1 MSLRARVAVA
11 VAVVVAVVVSVVG
24 VSVYRSTRSELFGQI
39 DHDLTAR
46 AEQVDRQPRGFARP
60 GGGRFQ
66 LGGRVPRQ
74 DPFGGIVSF
83 DVLARIVDS
92 NGTVVL
98 SLGPDFGVDPD
109 LAVLIEARVS
119 PVIRTVHGSAG
130 SLRSITVPAP
140 GGNFVEM
147 ARPLAETDS
156 VLAAMRSRIL
166 LIGLVA
172 IVGAA
177 LLAWFIARSAV
188 RPITQLTIAAERV
201 ATTGDLS
208 QPVDQ
213 TGGDEVGRLAASF
226 NGMLDALSE
235 SRRQQ
240 RSLVMDASH
249 ELRTPLTSLRTN
261 VDVLGRGRDL
271 TPEQHDA
278 LVADLD
284 AELGELTD
292 LVTELVDLASDLRDD
307 EATQP
312 LRLAEL
318 AAPVV
323 ERTQRRTGRDIELRC
338 LRSAVVEGRPEALSR
353 AIRNLVD
360 NAAKFSPADAP
371 VVVEIDGGSV
381 MVHDSGPGIPVE
393 ERAKVFDRFHR
404 VEATRTMPG
413 SGLGL
418 AIVRQVAE
426 AHGGS
431 VSAGESPL
439 GGASVGFTVPTVDD

>member
-1 MSLRARVAVA
+1 MV
-11 VAVVVAVVVSVVG
+11 VAVVVAVVVSAVG
-24 VSVYRSTRSELFGQI
+24 LSVYRSTRGELFGQI
-39 DHDLTAR
+39 DNDLMTR
-46 AEQVDRQPRGFARP
+46 AEQIGHQPRGFARP

-66 LGGRVPRQ
+66 LGGRVARQ

-92 NGTVVL
+92 TGTVVL

-109 LAVLIEARVS
+109 LSVLIDARVS
-119 PVIRTVHGSAG
+119 PVIRTETGNAG

-147 ARPLAETDS
+147 ARPLAETNS

-166 LIGLVA
+166 LIGMAA

-188 RPITQLTIAAERV
+188 RPITRLTAAAERV
-201 ATTGDLS
+201 ADTGDLS

-213 TGGDEVGRLAASF
+213 AGGDEVGRLAASF
-226 NGMLDALSE
+226 NAMLDALSQ

-261 VDVLGRGRDL
+261 IDVLGRGREL
-271 TPEQHDA
+271 TTEQHDS

-312 LRLAEL
+312 LRLEDL
-318 AAPVV
+318 AVPVV
-323 ERTQRRTGRDIELRC
+323 ERTRRRTGRNIELRC
-338 LRSAVVEGRPEALSR
+338 HGSAVVEGRPEALSR

-360 NAAKFSPADAP
+360 NAAKFSPADGP
-371 VVVEIDGGSV
+371 VVVEVDGGSV
-381 MVHDSGPGIPVE
+381 TVHDSGPGIPSE

-431 VSAGESPL
+431 AAAGESPL
-439 GGASVGFTVPTVDD
+439 GGASVGFNVPTVDD

>member
-1 MSLRARVAVA
+1 MAVA
-11 VAVVVAVVVSVVG
+11 LVVAVVVTSVG
-24 VSVYRSTRSELFGQI
+24 LSVYRSTRNELFSQI
-39 DHDLTAR
+39 DGDLMSR
-46 AEQVDRQPRGFARP
+46 AELVGRQPRGFARP
-60 GGGRFQ
+60 STGRFQ
-66 LGGRVPRQ
+66 PGGRVPRA

-83 DVLARIVDS
+83 DVLARIIDS

-98 SLGPDFGVDPD
+98 SIGPDFGVDPS
-109 LAVLIEARVS
+109 LAVLVEAS
-119 PVIRTVHGSAG
+119 AGPVIRSESGSAG
-130 SLRSITVPAP
+130 SLRVVTVTAP

-147 ARPLAETDS
+147 ARPLAETNS
-156 VLAAMRSRIL
+156 VLSSLRERIL
-166 LIGLVA
+166 LIGVA
-172 IVGAA
+172 AILGAA
-177 LLAWFIARSAV
+177 LLAWFIARRTV
-188 RPITQLTIAAERV
+188 KPITELTAAAERV
-201 ATTGDLS
+201 AHTGDLS
-208 QPVDQ
+208 QPVEQ
-213 TGGDEVGRLAASF
+213 TGGDEVGRLAGSF
-226 NGMLDALSE
+226 NEMLEALAE

-240 RSLVMDASH
+240 RRLVMDASH

-271 TPEQHDA
+271 TSDQHDA

-312 LRLAEL
+312 VRLDEL
-318 AAPVV
+318 ASPVV
-323 ERTQRRTGRDIELRC
+323 ERTTRRTGRTIELRC
-338 LRSAVVEGRPEALSR
+338 TRSAVVEGRPEALSR

-360 NAAKFSPADAP
+360 NAAKFSPDGAA
-371 VVVEIDGGSV
+371 VVVEVDGGSIT
-381 MVHDSGPGIPVE
+381 VHDSGPGIPAE

-418 AIVRQVAE
+418 SIVRQVAE

-431 VSAGESPL
+431 VSAGDSPL
-439 GGASVGFTVPTVDD
+439 GGASVGFSVPTVDD

>member
-1 MSLRARVAVA
+1 MSLRTRVALA
-11 VAVVVAVVVSVVG
+11 VAVVVAVVVSAVG
-24 VSVYRSTRSELFGQI
+24 LSVYRSTRSELFSQI
-39 DHDLTAR
+39 DHDLTIR
-46 AEQVDRQPRGFARP
+46 AEQISRQPRGFARP
-60 GGGRFQ
+60 GNGRFQ
-66 LGGRVPRQ
+66 LGSRVPRQ

-92 NGTVVL
+92 EGSVVL
-98 SLGPDFGVDPD
+98 SLGPDFGVEPDPS
-109 LAVLIEARVS
+109 VLVNASIS
-119 PVIRTVHGSAG
+119 PVIRTETGTAG
-130 SLRSITVPAP
+130 SLRSITVAAP

-147 ARPLAETDS
+147 ARPLSETNS

-166 LIGLVA
+166 LIGILA
-172 IVGAA
+172 IAGAA
-177 LLAWFIARSAV
+177 LLAWFIARRAV
-188 RPITQLTIAAERV
+188 QPITRLTVAAERV
-201 ATTGDLS
+201 AETGDLS
-208 QPVDQ
+208 QPVEQ
-213 TGGDEVGRLAASF
+213 GGGDEVGRLASSF
-226 NGMLDALSE
+226 NGMLDALSR

-261 VDVLGRGRDL
+261 IDVLGRGREL

-278 LVADLD
+278 LVSDLD

-312 LRLAEL
+312 LSLDEL
-318 AAPVV
+318 AGPVV
-323 ERTQRRTGRDIELRC
+323 GRTRRRTGRNIELR
-338 LRSAVVEGRPEALSR
+338 RHSAAVVEGRPEALSR

-360 NAAKFSPADAP
+360 NAAKFSPPDAP
-371 VVVEIDGGSV
+371 IIVEVDGGSV
-381 MVHDSGPGIPVE
+381 TVHDSGPGIPAD
-393 ERAKVFDRFHR
+393 ERDKVFDRFHR

-426 AHGGS
+426 AHGGRAAS
-431 VSAGESPL
+431 GESPL